1 MRRKQKIKL
10 MPNKLTDEIHA
21 YMKREGINQKQL
33 AERIN
38 VSPSTIS
45 RILRK
50 GQSPTVET
58 LDKMAAAMGQEV
70 MELVYWSLGRPLPD
84 VYEMAR
90 RAYALGSSDRAALSQ
105 AAMTL
110 LEGEQHLEPQ
120 LKSVKGKPR
129 KNVR

>member
-70 MELVYWSLGRPLPD
+70 MELVYWSGDYPLT
-84 VYEMAR
+84 ASI
-90 RAYALGSSDRAALSQ
+90 L
-105 AAMTL
+105 
-110 LEGEQHLEPQ
+110 
-120 LKSVKGKPR
+120 
-129 KNVR
+129 

>member
-21 YMKREGINQKQL
+21 YMKREWINQKQL

-70 MELVYWSLGRPLPD
+70 MELVYWSGDYPLT
-84 VYEMAR
+84 ASI
-90 RAYALGSSDRAALSQ
+90 L
-105 AAMTL
+105 
-110 LEGEQHLEPQ
+110 
-120 LKSVKGKPR
+120 
-129 KNVR
+129 

>member
-1 MRRKQKIKL
+1 

-70 MELVYWSLGRPLPD
+70 MELVYWSGDYPLT
-84 VYEMAR
+84 ASI
-90 RAYALGSSDRAALSQ
+90 L
-105 AAMTL
+105 
-110 LEGEQHLEPQ
+110 
-120 LKSVKGKPR
+120 
-129 KNVR
+129 

>member
-1 MRRKQKIKL
+1 VRRKQKIKL

-70 MELVYWSLGRPLPD
+70 MELVYWSGDYPLT
-84 VYEMAR
+84 ASI
-90 RAYALGSSDRAALSQ
+90 L
-105 AAMTL
+105 
-110 LEGEQHLEPQ
+110 
-120 LKSVKGKPR
+120 
-129 KNVR
+129 